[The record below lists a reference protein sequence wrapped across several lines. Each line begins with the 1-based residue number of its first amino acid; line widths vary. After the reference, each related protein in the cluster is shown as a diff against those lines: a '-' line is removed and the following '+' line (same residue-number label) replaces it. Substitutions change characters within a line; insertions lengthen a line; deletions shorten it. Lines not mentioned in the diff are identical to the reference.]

1 MKRKGGRTKAAH
13 HRGSRKHYAVAVSR
27 EVHTILH
34 AIARHTD
41 QTPGAVLHEMLLR
54 EKK

>member
-1 MKRKGGRTKAAH
+1 MKRKKGRVGAAH
-13 HRGSRKHYAVAVSR
+13 HRATHKHYKHYAVAVSR

-41 QTPGAVLHEMLLR
+41 STPGAVLAEIS
-54 EKK
+54 